1 MRTTGLHLHSARIYY
16 QQHHTSLARAEGLCR
31 GSCALCSVQGV
42 GSSVIGAMLAAV
54 AAAGVRRLW
63 CNARVEQ
70 VGFYRKRGMEVSPRA
85 GGQSPV
91 AQALVIQRGR

>member
-1 MRTTGLHLHSARIYY
+1 
-16 QQHHTSLARAEGLCR
+16 
-31 GSCALCSVQGV
+31 
-42 GSSVIGAMLAAV
+42 VIGAMLAAV

-70 VGFYRKRGMEVSPRA
+70 VEFYRKRGMEVSPPA

-91 AQALVIQRGR
+91 AQALVRQRGGHAYKAHAHVVHDREEGTAVVMSHTDTPMEQRCTHRYTHTE